1 MTCRAT
7 IIWDSFDQSKPSQII
22 IVTCCILVFLIIIW
36 ESLSTSLSQACLQT
50 LRVYFFFF
58 IISFL
63 IKKESKKITARS
75 MSDDESTQV
84 IIEDVQSPWHK
95 KMMETAYREHEH
107 AAKQR
112 YLWTQRVQRLTPKGP
127 LVIITAYQKL
137 HLDTARKNVS
147 HWRNIEQAAYERM
160 TLLRDAYKIWL
171 ADRAE

>member
-1 MTCRAT
+1 
-7 IIWDSFDQSKPSQII
+7 
-22 IVTCCILVFLIIIW
+22 
-36 ESLSTSLSQACLQT
+36 
-50 LRVYFFFF
+50 
-58 IISFL
+58 
-63 IKKESKKITARS
+63 

-95 KMMETAYREHEH
+95 KMMEIAYREHEH

-171 ADRAE
+171 ADRAEYRAIIRRLNTDLVTYDDKGQIIDCSFPLAMEEF